1 MNLTQTAYW
10 TRKIIKY
17 GTFFIIFLII
27 GRIAWG
33 IGWEIY
39 KKVFP
44 PPPPPPTVEFG
55 RLPILAAP
63 KKEEGNSFSFV
74 LQTPTSEL
82 PILPTV
88 ANVYFMPQAQSSF
101 LNLEEAEKIA
111 NSLGFSG
118 SNRAISET
126 VYRFD
131 HRDAP
136 GNVEINIINK
146 IFSLNYNVAQT
157 PELLSLQ
164 PRSTEEALSAT
175 QSLLT
180 RANLLT
186 EGLKDGQKT
195 FDFLKAEPPNLVG
208 AISLSEANFVRVNF
222 FRASFDDLPVLTPEK
237 IQANVWFLVSGD
249 RSSGRQI
256 IAGEYHYFPV
266 DKNNASTY
274 PLKTAQT
281 AWDELVAGKSF
292 IAQGPQD
299 GGKKITIRKVY
310 LGYYDSGLPQG
321 FLQPIVVFEGDAGF
335 TAYVP
340 AVTQE
345 YYGETGNTQE

>member
-1 MNLTQTAYW
+1 MNLTQIAYW

-33 IGWEIY
+33 IGWQVY

-44 PPPPPPTVEFG
+44 PAPPAPTVEFG
-55 RLPILAAP
+55 RLPVLAAP
-63 KKEEGNSFSFV
+63 KKEVADNLSFV
-74 LQTPTSEL
+74 LQTPTNEL
-82 PILPTV
+82 PVLPTV

-111 NSLGFSG
+111 DSLGFSG
-118 SNRAISET
+118 NNRAISET
-126 VYRFD
+126 IYRFD

-146 IFSLNYNVAQT
+146 TFSINYNVTQT
-157 PELLSLQ
+157 PDMLNLH

-175 QSLLT
+175 QSLLA
-180 RANLLT
+180 RANLLA
-186 EGLKDGQKT
+186 EDLKDGQKT

-237 IQANVWFLVSGD
+237 TQANVWFLVSGD
-249 RSSGRQI
+249 NSTGKQI

-266 DKNNASTY
+266 DKSNASTY

-292 IAQGPQD
+292 IAQKPQD
-299 GGKKITIRKVY
+299 NEGNKVTIRKVY

-345 YYGETGNTQE
+345 YYGAE